1 MNSKIEA
8 ITKTINF
15 CHKNLLEDEETMD
28 YLINKRKMTIEHI
41 KRFKFGLFP
50 RNLRELFEVVNPRDL
65 RAAELIKH
73 ASKSMFRMWDLIIPI
88 YNAYNDAIAISGRT
102 RLSEE
107 ERKEKN
113 IPKYVNSRYDKSHH
127 LFGLNWAKKSIIEK
141 DCVYVVEGYFD
152 VISPHVSGF
161 TNVVATCGSFLSTR
175 HLVLLARY
183 TKNIILMFDNEFT
196 AQDRAYKT
204 IQKKNRVGLNLS
216 VLNPLPEEI
225 KDLDQ
230 FLTTYGVE
238 KLYNLI
244 QNSSHKRLDD
254 GANVYNN
261 IEPLW

>member
-15 CHKNLLEDEETMD
+15 CHKNLLKDDETMD
-28 YLINKRKMTIEHI
+28 YLVNKRKMSVEHI

-50 RNLRELFEVVNPRDL
+50 RDLRKLFEVVNPRDL

-88 YNAYNDAIAISGRT
+88 YNAYDDAIAISGRT
-102 RLSEE
+102 RLAEE

-152 VISPHVSGF
+152 VISPHVYGF

-175 HLVLLARY
+175 HLALLSRY
-183 TKNIILMFDNEFT
+183 TKNIILMFDNEPA
-196 AQDRAYKT
+196 AQERAHKT
-204 IQKKNRVGLNLS
+204 IQKKDRSGLNLS
-216 VLNPLPEEI
+216 VLNPLPSEI

-230 FLTTYGVE
+230 FLTTYNVE

-244 QNSSHKRLDD
+244 NCSSHKVI
-254 GANVYNN
+254 NENNYNN
-261 IEPLW
+261 IKPLW